1 MLSAATATVPFATRA
16 QNLTNRPTVAFLS
29 SVAKERNLPM
39 INAFLQGMQ
48 ELGFIEDRD
57 FKFTY
62 HSVEGH
68 FDRLPSLAEEVLNSK
83 PDVILA
89 TVTPEVVSV
98 ELWRRQ
104 FRLYVHSLRIP
115 FSSD

>member
-1 MLSAATATVPFATRA
+1 MRRRDFITLWAAAATFPFAARG

-57 FKFTY
+57 FKCT
-62 HSVEGH
+62 
-68 FDRLPSLAEEVLNSK
+68 
-83 PDVILA
+83 
-89 TVTPEVVSV
+89 
-98 ELWRRQ
+98 
-104 FRLYVHSLRIP
+104 
-115 FSSD
+115 